1 MYIYTYTYIHI
12 YGDITIY
19 VRSVFEIQWSNV
31 CLQTDYLFQCMC
43 FPLSPN
49 PNSKLKIIVLSSL
62 HWPCNPLPGG
72 DFSQTLA
79 PTMNEVLADAGG
91 AMVPSGTVDK
101 GKGKNKG
108 SGRGR
113 KGKGKGEQ
121 PSGSGGANGDGGPG
135 NDQPPV
141 EETTPIQKARALA
154 RNVLLSCIQFT
165 TQYHIY
171 FKCLKRTSHGNLKGI
186 KHDYCDWSNLG
197 IPLIVTNHFYHNP
210 SRCTGKWFP
219 NYKLPAPQVEG
230 GRRCQDPLRV
240 DRECGMFGTLA
251 WSLASACC

>member
-1 MYIYTYTYIHI
+1 
-12 YGDITIY
+12 
-19 VRSVFEIQWSNV
+19 
-31 CLQTDYLFQCMC
+31 
-43 FPLSPN
+43 
-49 PNSKLKIIVLSSL
+49 
-62 HWPCNPLPGG
+62 
-72 DFSQTLA
+72 
-79 PTMNEVLADAGG
+79 
-91 AMVPSGTVDK
+91 MVPSGTVDK

-171 FKCLKRTSHGNLKGI
+171 FKCLNRTSHGNLKGI
-186 KHDYCDWSNLG
+186 KHDYCD
-197 IPLIVTNHFYHNP
+197 
-210 SRCTGKWFP
+210 
-219 NYKLPAPQVEG
+219 
-230 GRRCQDPLRV
+230 
-240 DRECGMFGTLA
+240 
-251 WSLASACC
+251 